1 MPVKESP
8 AFVKFHFQHK
18 TLSLKNRN
26 KLKTFILSIFKKEKL
41 ALVSLNYIFC
51 SDKYLLGINKEF
63 LNHNYYTDIISF
75 NLANKEAPVE
85 GEVYISLD
93 RVKANALELN
103 QYYKTELHRVIL
115 HGALH
120 LCGYNDKTSKEIDL
134 MRKMEEYYLKAYF
147 SPELNKKTPL

>member
-1 MPVKESP
+1 MPVKDSP
-8 AFVKFHFQHK
+8 AFVQFHFQYK

-41 ALVSLNYIFC
+41 ALGSVNYIFC

-103 QYYKTELHRVIL
+103 QYYYTELHRVIL

-147 SPELNKKTPL
+147 TPKLNKKKHL

>member
-1 MPVKESP
+1 MPVKDSP
-8 AFVKFHFQHK
+8 AFVQFHFQHK

-41 ALVSLNYIFC
+41 ALGSVNYIFC

-103 QYYKTELHRVIL
+103 QYYYTELHRVIL

-147 SPELNKKTPL
+147 TPKLNKKKHL